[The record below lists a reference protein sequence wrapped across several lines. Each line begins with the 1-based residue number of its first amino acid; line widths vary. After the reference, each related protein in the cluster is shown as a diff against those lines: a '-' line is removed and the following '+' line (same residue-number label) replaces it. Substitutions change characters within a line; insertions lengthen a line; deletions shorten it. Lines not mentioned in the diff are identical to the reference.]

1 MLRCG
6 QDCFIPC
13 EGGVAVS
20 AEDTESFK
28 GQQSFER
35 DNRQRGSFFFTK
47 AGCQE
52 TCEIADG
59 CLGYTYVATPSL
71 GKELCTLKYGPQQ
84 AAPSNTCKGEIMMSS
99 FFS

>member
-6 QDCFIPC
+6 PDCFIPC

-20 AEDTESFK
+20 AEDTESFE
-28 GQQSFER
+28 F
-35 DNRQRGSFFFTK
+35 DNRQRGIFFFTK

-52 TCEIADG
+52 TCETADG
-59 CLGYTYVATPSL
+59 CLGYTYTVTGS
-71 GKELCTLKYGPQQ
+71 KELCTLKYGPQQ
-84 AAPSNTCKGEIMMSS
+84 AAPSDTCKGEIMMSS

>member
-6 QDCFIPC
+6 LDCFIPC

-20 AEDTESFK
+20 AEDTESFEVDI
-28 GQQSFER
+28 G
-35 DNRQRGSFFFTK
+35 NRRSGILFFTK
-47 AGCQE
+47 DGCQE

-59 CLGYTYVATPSL
+59 CLGYTYSVTGS
-71 GKELCTLKYGPQQ
+71 KELCTLKYSPQRG
-84 AAPSNTCKGEIMMSS
+84 APSDTCKGEIMMSS